1 MVASTSIEVTH
12 KVVEGFHI
20 FEAEQ
25 MPGLYIAHRDA
36 RRAYKAVGPAIEK
49 LVELD
54 TGMTCRAVPDI
65 PFDAFISKARAELTN
80 AAAHQRFNLF
90 KQAA

>member
-12 KVVEGFHI
+12 KLVEGSHV
-20 FEAEQ
+20 FESEQ

-36 RRAYKAVGPAIEK
+36 RRAYKAIGPAIEK

-54 TGMTCRAVPDI
+54 TGMSCIAVPDV
-65 PFDAFISKARAELTN
+65 PFDVFISSARAALTN
-80 AAAHQRFNLF
+80 AAARQRFNLF
-90 KQAA
+90 KKAA

>member
-1 MVASTSIEVTH
+1 MVASTSIDVTH
-12 KVVEGFHI
+12 KVVEGWHV
-20 FEAEQ
+20 FESEQ

-49 LVELD
+49 LVGLD
-54 TGMTCRAVPDI
+54 TGMVCRAVPDV
-65 PFDAFISKARAELTN
+65 PFNVFISKARAELTN
-80 AAAHQRFNLF
+80 AAAQQRFNLF

>member
-12 KVVEGFHI
+12 KVAGGFHI

-25 MPGLYIAHRDA
+25 MPGLYVAHRDA
-36 RRAYKAVGPAIEK
+36 RRAYRAVAPAIEK

-54 TGMTCRAVPDI
+54 TGVVCQAVPDI
-65 PFDAFISKARAELTN
+65 PFAEFISKARAHLTN
-80 AAAHQRFNLF
+80 ASARQRFNLF
-90 KQAA
+90 QQAA